1 MFSCRLNPNTVLNG
15 QSSCLVR
22 NECQMRLR
30 GLIRRGKV
38 PSAPR

>member
-15 QSSCLVR
+15 QSSCLVS